1 MSYSIPGSTKILW
14 QQHHFILVGTLC
26 VCEFA
31 MVPGVYILLCP
42 PGRKGTLF
50 FLHIQLH
57 NHQNDLNPCLWLYY
71 YGKVIGGLEKNI
83 NNKKRQTVHGTCNL
97 TKLHFKILIYLLL
110 ISNNAWAIFS
120 LRDHQQI
127 TFVTLNR
134 FCPLS
139 KPPPFPSPP
148 PKPLFLMDKTKMDGI
163 PSKIKWKIHVFW

>member
-1 MSYSIPGSTKILW
+1 MPYSIPSFTKILMYSGNSTIFVYFSW
-14 QQHHFILVGTLC
+14 HPLCLWICYGARNVHFTLY
-26 VCEFA
+26 
-31 MVPGVYILLCP
+31 PR
-42 PGRKGTLF
+42 RKGTLF

-139 KPPPFPSPP
+139 KPPPFPPP
-148 PKPLFLMDKTKMDGI
+148 QTPVPNGQNQNGWNPKQN
-163 PSKIKWKIHVFW
+163 